1 MPKPRR
7 IPLAM
12 KTRILL
18 FLITLVCA
26 AAASMPS
33 VYAATITVQ
42 DTGDGTANAANCP
55 GSGCRLRDA
64 LAAATDGDT
73 INFSVTTP
81 ATITLTS
88 GQLVVGNSV
97 AISGPGA
104 DQLSVNGNAA
114 SLVFYINSGLTVT
127 ISGLTITNGSADN
140 GSGIYNDHS
149 NLTVSSSTVSDNSAS
164 YGGGIFN
171 DGGFDGLS
179 FASLTINTST
189 VSGNSASVIGGGIL
203 NFGPDGIVDLTINNS
218 TVSGNLATS
227 GGDGGGIYNDGFDG
241 LADLT
246 INNSTVS
253 GNSATSG
260 GGIYNS
266 GGGFPPF
273 FQGLATVTIQDTIL
287 NAGASGENI
296 YNDSGAVTSQGYNL
310 SSDNGGG
317 FLTATGD
324 QINTNPM
331 LGPLQDNGGPT
342 FTHALLSGSPAIDK
356 GDPNFNPNDFNPPM
370 LYDQRGPG
378 FPRVV
383 NNRIDIGA
391 FEVQT
396 IVCPQ
401 GKGYWKNN
409 PNAWPVSSLMLGSQT
424 YTKSELL
431 TILRTPIKG
440 DASLILADQLIA
452 AKLNIASGADGT
464 PVTSTITHADF
475 LLSSFSGKLPYKVK
489 PSTSTGQAMVN
500 DAATLNDYNNG
511 LLTSGCGG

>member
-179 FASLTINTST
+179 FASLTINNST

-203 NFGPDGIVDLTINNS
+203 NFGPDGIV
-218 TVSGNLATS
+218 
-227 GGDGGGIYNDGFDG
+227 
-241 LADLT
+241 
-246 INNSTVS
+246 
-253 GNSATSG
+253 
-260 GGIYNS
+260 
-266 GGGFPPF
+266 
-273 FQGLATVTIQDTIL
+273 
-287 NAGASGENI
+287 AS
-296 YNDSGAVTSQGYNL
+296 
-310 SSDNGGG
+310 
-317 FLTATGD
+317 
-324 QINTNPM
+324 
-331 LGPLQDNGGPT
+331 
-342 FTHALLSGSPAIDK
+342 
-356 GDPNFNPNDFNPPM
+356 
-370 LYDQRGPG
+370 
-378 FPRVV
+378 
-383 NNRIDIGA
+383 
-391 FEVQT
+391 
-396 IVCPQ
+396 
-401 GKGYWKNN
+401 
-409 PNAWPVSSLMLGSQT
+409 
-424 YTKSELL
+424 
-431 TILRTPIKG
+431 RT
-440 DASLILADQLIA
+440 
-452 AKLNIASGADGT
+452 
-464 PVTSTITHADF
+464 
-475 LLSSFSGKLPYKVK
+475 
-489 PSTSTGQAMVN
+489 
-500 DAATLNDYNNG
+500 
-511 LLTSGCGG
+511 

>member
-179 FASLTINTST
+179 FASLTIN
-189 VSGNSASVIGGGIL
+189 
-203 NFGPDGIVDLTINNS
+203 
-218 TVSGNLATS
+218 
-227 GGDGGGIYNDGFDG
+227 
-241 LADLT
+241 
-246 INNSTVS
+246 NSTVS

-266 GGGFPPF
+266 GGGFRPF

>member
-179 FASLTINTST
+179 FASLTINNST

-203 NFGPDGIVDLTINNS
+203 NFGPDGIV
-218 TVSGNLATS
+218 
-227 GGDGGGIYNDGFDG
+227 
-241 LADLT
+241 DLT

>member
-1 MPKPRR
+1 M
-7 IPLAM
+7 
-12 KTRILL
+12 
-18 FLITLVCA
+18 
-26 AAASMPS
+26 
-33 VYAATITVQ
+33 
-42 DTGDGTANAANCP
+42 
-55 GSGCRLRDA
+55 
-64 LAAATDGDT
+64 
-73 INFSVTTP
+73 
-81 ATITLTS
+81 
-88 GQLVVGNSV
+88 GNSV

-104 DQLSVNGNAA
+104 DQLSVDGNAA

-127 ISGLTITNGSADN
+127 ISGLTVTNGSADN

-149 NLTVSSSTVSDNSAS
+149 DLTVSSSTVSGNSAS
-164 YGGGIFN
+164 YGGGICN
-171 DGGFDGLS
+171 DGSFNFG
-179 FASLTINTST
+179 FASLTINNST
-189 VSGNSASVIGGGIL
+189 VSGNSASVIGGGIF
-203 NFGPDGIVDLTINNS
+203 NFGAGGFVGLTINNS
-218 TVSGNLATS
+218 TVSGNSATS

-260 GGIYNS
+260 GGIYNIAFEDFGFVGLADLTINNS
-266 GGGFPPF
+266 TVSGNSASVGGGIYNTEP
-273 FQGLATVTIQDTIL
+273 FQGLASVTIQDTIL

-452 AKLNIASGADGT
+452 AKLNIANGADGT

-500 DAATLNDYNNG
+500 DATTLNDYNNG

>member
-179 FASLTINTST
+179 FASLTINNST

-203 NFGPDGIVDLTINNS
+203 NFGPDGIV
-218 TVSGNLATS
+218 
-227 GGDGGGIYNDGFDG
+227 
-241 LADLT
+241 DLT

-452 AKLNIASGADGT
+452 AKLNIANGADGT

>member
-179 FASLTINTST
+179 FASLTIN
-189 VSGNSASVIGGGIL
+189 
-203 NFGPDGIVDLTINNS
+203 NS
-218 TVSGNLATS
+218 TVSGN
-227 GGDGGGIYNDGFDG
+227 
-241 LADLT
+241 
-246 INNSTVS
+246 
-253 GNSATSG
+253 
-260 GGIYNS
+260 
-266 GGGFPPF
+266 
-273 FQGLATVTIQDTIL
+273 
-287 NAGASGENI
+287 
-296 YNDSGAVTSQGYNL
+296 
-310 SSDNGGG
+310 
-317 FLTATGD
+317 
-324 QINTNPM
+324 
-331 LGPLQDNGGPT
+331 
-342 FTHALLSGSPAIDK
+342 
-356 GDPNFNPNDFNPPM
+356 
-370 LYDQRGPG
+370 
-378 FPRVV
+378 
-383 NNRIDIGA
+383 
-391 FEVQT
+391 
-396 IVCPQ
+396 
-401 GKGYWKNN
+401 
-409 PNAWPVSSLMLGSQT
+409 
-424 YTKSELL
+424 
-431 TILRTPIKG
+431 
-440 DASLILADQLIA
+440 
-452 AKLNIASGADGT
+452 
-464 PVTSTITHADF
+464 
-475 LLSSFSGKLPYKVK
+475 
-489 PSTSTGQAMVN
+489 
-500 DAATLNDYNNG
+500 
-511 LLTSGCGG
+511 

>member
-149 NLTVSSSTVSDNSAS
+149 NLTVSSSTVSGNSAS

-179 FASLTINTST
+179 FAS
-189 VSGNSASVIGGGIL
+189 
-203 NFGPDGIVDLTINNS
+203 
-218 TVSGNLATS
+218 
-227 GGDGGGIYNDGFDG
+227 
-241 LADLT
+241 LT

-452 AKLNIASGADGT
+452 AKLNIANGADGT